1 MQEIIQE
8 EIEKGKKKKKESSVQ
23 PARVSGLY
31 LYNVTSW
38 IPLRGNGLF
47 RILHSR

>member
-1 MQEIIQE
+1 MEEIIKE
-8 EIEKGKKKKKESSVQ
+8 EIEKGKKKKESSVQ

-38 IPLRGNGLF
+38 IPLRGNGLS
-47 RILHSR
+47 RILQSR